1 MHVDPHLAPRLMEVQ
16 IGFDCEAL
24 HLSSPL
30 TWTDVQWDPALSSA
44 AELPRVRVRA
54 CERVQADFGS
64 PQLPFSA
71 LHLLK
76 LNEIKPVVAK
86 DLRKK

>member
-30 TWTDVQWDPALSSA
+30 TWADVQWDPALSSA

-76 LNEIKPVVAK
+76 LN
-86 DLRKK
+86 